1 MAAATKAR
9 PKETPVPGRP
19 YPKGL
24 IRRFRAKQRSLF
36 RDQYAEAMEILDRA
50 AGRKILGQLEPDWRN
65 MFTPHKLKLWA
76 DESEDDIEDGWE
88 IGARQGLLD
97 INNEL
102 GELRQTVRVQ
112 PWDIEAPGAR
122 QSIQR
127 AALDLSHTA
136 NGVTQRQMESL
147 LPRLRGAL
155 IDGTAKGDGYDFM
168 AEQIRQLFGHANKYR
183 AETIAITETQR
194 AVHQGL
200 LHQYQE
206 SGVVEATEWLT
217 SGAPCPLC
225 VAVASE
231 HEQGVALFQEYA
243 RQGRNA
249 TYSSVNAPPL
259 HPRCLCSLFPILIP
273 VEQMPRMA
281 A

>member
-1 MAAATKAR
+1 MASVATK

-19 YPKGL
+19 FPRGL
-24 IRRFRAKQRSLF
+24 IRRFRAAMRSLF

-50 AGRKILGQLEPDWRN
+50 AGRKILGQIEPDWRS
-65 MFTPHKLKLWA
+65 MFTPDKLKLWA
-76 DESEDDIEDGWE
+76 DEAEDYIEDGYE

-97 INNEL
+97 IHAEL
-102 GELRQTVRVQ
+102 GELRQTVRVT

-127 AALDLSHTA
+127 AAMALSA
-136 NGVTQRQMESL
+136 SSNGVTQSQL
-147 LPRLRGAL
+147 DKLIPRLRGAL

-168 AEQIRQLFGHANKYR
+168 AEKIRLLFGHANKYL
-183 AETIAITETQR
+183 AETIAISETQR

-206 SGVVEATEWLT
+206 SGVVEATQWLL

-225 VAVASE
+225 VAVAAE
-231 HEQGVALFQEYA
+231 HEQGVALFAEYA
-243 RQGRNA
+243 RHGRNA
-249 TYSSVNAPPL
+249 AYSSVNSPPL

>member
-1 MAAATKAR
+1 MASVATK

-19 YPKGL
+19 FPRGL
-24 IRRFRAKQRSLF
+24 IRRFRAAMRSLF

-50 AGRKILGQLEPDWRN
+50 AGRKILGQIEPDWRS
-65 MFTPHKLKLWA
+65 MFTPDKLKLWA
-76 DESEDDIEDGWE
+76 DEAEDYIEDGYE

-97 INNEL
+97 IHAEL
-102 GELRQTVRVQ
+102 GELRQTVRVT

-127 AALDLSHTA
+127 AAMALSA
-136 NGVTQRQMESL
+136 SSNGVTERQL
-147 LPRLRGAL
+147 NALIPRLRGAL

-168 AEQIRQLFGHANKYR
+168 AEKIRLLFGHADKDR
-183 AETIAITETQR
+183 AERIAITETQR

-206 SGVVEATEWLT
+206 SGVVEATQWLL

-225 VAVASE
+225 VAVAAE
-231 HEQGVALFQEYA
+231 HEQGVALFAEYA

-249 TYSSVNAPPL
+249 AYSSVNSPPL